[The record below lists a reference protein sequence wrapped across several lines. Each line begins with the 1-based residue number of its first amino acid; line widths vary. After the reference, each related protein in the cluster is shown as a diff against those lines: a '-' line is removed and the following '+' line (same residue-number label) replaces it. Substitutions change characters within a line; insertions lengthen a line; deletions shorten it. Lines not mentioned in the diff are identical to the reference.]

1 MESLDTSIVVSVI
14 TEELSADSVDNG
26 NPLLSTET
34 DDLVESV
41 VIVENLEV
49 DSVDS
54 VDCVVTV
61 V

>member
-1 MESLDTSIVVSVI
+1 MT

-26 NPLLSTET
+26 NPLVSTET

-54 VDCVVTV
+54 VDCVV
-61 V
+61 

>member
-26 NPLLSTET
+26 NPLVSTET

-54 VDCVVTV
+54 VDCVV
-61 V
+61 

>member
-1 MESLDTSIVVSVI
+1 MESLDTSTVVSVI

-26 NPLLSTET
+26 NPLVSTET

-54 VDCVVTV
+54 VDCVV
-61 V
+61 